1 MANAEGLTQPS
12 ARDELRSSRSIQE
25 FRIDF
30 LLEEEFACD
39 LTLIQKLIDLSGL
52 MGNALRV
59 EKIIHSLNDRHGE
72 ADLARPIREGT
83 GFLVRWMRPNT
94 ASDEAHRTAFG
105 FSTA

>member
-72 ADLARPIREGT
+72 ADLARPIR
-83 GFLVRWMRPNT
+83 
-94 ASDEAHRTAFG
+94 
-105 FSTA
+105 